1 MYQRNTEMFTHKYGT
16 HRHITMKISSLY
28 THIESNFLMQEYSQ
42 PLCIGFALAG
52 FRGVLLHLFSFRST
66 CAFIYAS

>member
-1 MYQRNTEMFTHKYGT
+1 MYRRNTEMFTHKYGT

-28 THIESNFLMQEYSQ
+28 THIESNFLMLEYSQ

-52 FRGVLLHLFSFRST
+52 FKGVLLQFVLF
-66 CAFIYAS
+66 

>member
-28 THIESNFLMQEYSQ
+28 THIEPKLLTQEYSQ

-52 FRGVLLHLFSFRST
+52 LKDVLLQFVF
-66 CAFIYAS
+66 F